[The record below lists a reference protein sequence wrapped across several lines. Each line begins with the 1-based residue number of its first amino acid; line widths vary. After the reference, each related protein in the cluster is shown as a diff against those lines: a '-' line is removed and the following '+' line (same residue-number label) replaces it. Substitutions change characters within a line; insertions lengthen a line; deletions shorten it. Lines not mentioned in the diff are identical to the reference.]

1 MLGERAWEIELGYP
15 LIGSWNPNN
24 RPSSGG
30 GGVIL
35 VCFRA
40 WPPTRSTQPETKAPE
55 CVAARVLLTG
65 ATVFAAKFECGL
77 DAVGMAWTTQQ
88 RGAASSPAPA
98 LTQACPCTHGRYVGG
113 EVLDPNA
120 YVWTWALD
128 GREHRLAERP
138 VGESDEQAV
147 KQMQE
152 WGGSDPQ
159 KKQLA
164 KNMLSAWGINRRQL
178 EW

>member
-1 MLGERAWEIELGYP
+1 MRCGACA
-15 LIGSWNPNN
+15 
-24 RPSSGG
+24 
-30 GGVIL
+30 V
-35 VCFRA
+35 
-40 WPPTRSTQPETKAPE
+40 
-55 CVAARVLLTG
+55 TG

-98 LTQACPCTHGRYVGG
+98 LTQACPCTRGRYVGG

>member
-1 MLGERAWEIELGYP
+1 MGYP
-15 LIGSWNPNN
+15 VIGSWNPKN
-24 RPSSGG
+24 RTPSDG
-30 GGVIL
+30 GGVVAVLL
-35 VCFRA
+35 VLAGLSA
-40 WPPTRSTQPETKAPE
+40 WSLYTVGDRAPE

-77 DAVGMAWTTQQ
+77 DALGMAVTQQ
-88 RGAASSPAPA
+88 RGTAASPAPERPA
-98 LTQACPCTHGRYVGG
+98 MTQACPCTRGRYVGG

-164 KNMLSAWGINRRQL
+164 KNMLSAWGISPSQL